1 MPDNKDKDNVHDLA
15 EKIREKNE
23 SKGKKKKAKA
33 GDDDD
38 LANLSAWGKQAFICD
53 WLNGAVL
60 DFPLPD
66 TKFILVDSVDG
77 SSQIYEITSD
87 NEIKASVFD
96 EVKKCIARAMHGIF
110 RDLLDL
116 TERQIDG
123 AAKYWLS
130 ATKSTQLPDL
140 FGWQGSDQL
149 VVRRIPFAFGEGPTP
164 LFDEMMSRF
173 TNSEALMAF
182 IGSLFYPESNMQQY
196 VWMYG
201 KGNDGKGTLS
211 RFLEKILKH
220 LYSSEQAPSFSDRFW
235 TYGVKDAR
243 LVVFPDNNNTHF
255 VTSGLFKAFTGGDR
269 IRCEIKGGKVFH
281 IASRAKF
288 LFLSNER
295 PDLSSGTA
303 DQRRIIYC
311 QCSSFESGH
320 DSDYEARLW
329 EEGGYFLTK
338 CLKTYEALC
347 PRHGLIPADDKLIRE
362 ITATNEEHFSA
373 FLENN
378 FHFNP
383 EFKVLPAEFQF
394 ILEKTFRKRKDQIAC
409 REYMHEKGYKKK
421 GVANPHTG
429 ITDYFYVG
437 IKPKVYY
444 TVTGS
449 ND

>member
-1 MPDNKDKDNVHDLA
+1 MPDNKDKNNLVDIH
-15 EKIREKNE
+15 EEIRKKRE
-23 SKGKKKKAKA
+23 SEGKKKKAKDA
-33 GDDDD
+33 DDAD

-53 WLNGAVL
+53 WLNGAVC
-60 DFPLPD
+60 DFPQPD
-66 TKFILVDSVDG
+66 TKFILVNSVDG
-77 SSQIYEITSD
+77 SSQIYEITKD

-96 EVKKCIARAMHGIF
+96 EVKKCIARAMHSIY

-130 ATKSTQLPDL
+130 ATKSTDLPDL
-140 FGWQGSDQL
+140 FGWEGTNEL
-149 VVRRIPFAFGEGPTP
+149 VVRRIPFAFGVGPTP

-173 TNSEALMAF
+173 TNSDALMAF

-281 IASRAKF
+281 IAPHAKF

-295 PDLSSGTA
+295 PDLSSETA

-311 QCSSFESGH
+311 ECTSFDSEH
-320 DSDYEARLW
+320 DSGYEARLW
-329 EEGGYFLTK
+329 EEGGYFLSK
-338 CLKTYEALC
+338 CVQTYLRLC
-347 PRHGLIPADDKLIRE
+347 SRHGLIPADDKLIRE

-378 FHFNP
+378 FQFNP
-383 EFKVLPAEFQF
+383 EFKVKPAEFQF
-394 ILEKTFRKRKDQIAC
+394 ILEKTFKKRKDQMEC
-409 REYMHEKGYKKK
+409 RKYMASKGYIKK
-421 GVANPHTG
+421 GIRNSHTG
-429 ITDYFYVG
+429 MTEYFYTG
-437 IKPKVYY
+437 MKPKVYY
-444 TVTGS
+444 IDTAA